1 MRLPIRYKIIL
12 PFAVLLVFVGVIG
25 SGVATARLTDAAA
38 AKFDADLLHNSLL
51 ANQSVAQIE
60 AARLADLRL
69 ATDTVG
75 VPESLA
81 ANDLDGL
88 ARLLTPVA
96 ANVTTARIQLR
107 VLDFHGT
114 ELLRIEASRNGP
126 IRVDVTNAAEFAAEP
141 AVIQV
146 LAGEHDAVAG
156 DRRLFLSSDAQPMVY
171 WTGAVRTPSQ
181 RIVGAVLV
189 GESLTE
195 IAGGIDRS
203 AFYDG
208 SGKLLASALAN
219 PPVATEEVRRQVT
232 SQTTIRPLVDET
244 HPGRA
249 YWTLFSTWTMRGSQF
264 GYLAVQ
270 ANADSL
276 LSTAKQVRVILTL
289 VFTAAALLTLLVGS
303 ATASLLTRP
312 IEGPARSMRV
322 VSAGNLQH
330 RANIASRDEIGYLA
344 QAFNEMTASLEE
356 KTAALE
362 ETTFASM
369 EALARAIDARDPS
382 TFGHSARVSAVS
394 LEIADAMRLSAKD
407 RAALRR
413 AALPHDIGQIGVE
426 DKVVRQPGPLPD
438 TEADDMRE
446 HPRIGYDMLK
456 GLRFLQPSLPGVL
469 YHHERWDGAGYPT
482 GLAGTAIPLPVRI
495 LAVADVFDALT
506 SDRPYREGLSFEAA
520 TAAIRIEAGLQF
532 DPDVVTAFLTRRPAI
547 EGILRRRGRRGAA
560 IAQTE
565 AARTVTGPCV

>member
-88 ARLLTPVA
+88 AQLLTPVA

-126 IRVDVTNAAEFAAEP
+126 SRVDVTNAAEFAAEP

-171 WTGAVRTPSQ
+171 WTGAVRTPGQ

-244 HPGRA
+244 HPGHA

-276 LSTAKQVRVILTL
+276 LSTVKQVRVILTL

-312 IEGPARSMRV
+312 IEGLVRSMRV

-330 RANIASRDEIGYLA
+330 RATIGSRDEIGYLA

-382 TFGHSARVSAVS
+382 TFGHSARVAAVS
-394 LEIADAMRLSAKD
+394 IEIADEMQLPVRERES
-407 RAALRR
+407 LRR
-413 AALPHDIGQIGVE
+413 AALLHDIGKIGVQ
-426 DKVVRQPGPLPD
+426 DRVLRKPGPLND
-438 TEADDMRE
+438 AEMSEMRE
-446 HPRIGYDMLK
+446 HSRIGHDMLE
-456 GLRFLQPSLPGVL
+456 GLRFLRPSLPGIL
-469 YHHERWDGAGYPT
+469 HHHERWDGGGYPT
-482 GLAGTAIPLPVRI
+482 GLTGTAIPLLVRI
-495 LAVADVFDALT
+495 ITVADVFDALT
-506 SDRPYREGLSFEAA
+506 SDRPYRDGLSFEAA
-520 TAAIRIEAGLQF
+520 TDAIRDDAGRKF
-532 DPDVVTAFLTRRPAI
+532 DPQVVAAFMIRRPAI
-547 EGILRRRGRRGAA
+547 EALLRQMGK
-560 IAQTE
+560 TVE
-565 AARTVTGPCV
+565 AARQPEAA

>member
-88 ARLLTPVA
+88 AQLLTPVA

-126 IRVDVTNAAEFAAEP
+126 SRVDVTNAAEFAAEP

-171 WTGAVRTPSQ
+171 WTGAVRTPGQ

-244 HPGRA
+244 HPGHA

-312 IEGPARSMRV
+312 IEGLVRSMRV

-330 RANIASRDEIGYLA
+330 RATIGSRDEIGYLA

-382 TFGHSARVSAVS
+382 TFGHSARVAAVS
-394 LEIADAMRLSAKD
+394 IEIADEMQLPVRERES
-407 RAALRR
+407 LRR
-413 AALPHDIGQIGVE
+413 AALLHDIGKIGVQ
-426 DKVVRQPGPLPD
+426 DRVLRKPGPLND
-438 TEADDMRE
+438 AEMSEMRE
-446 HPRIGYDMLK
+446 HSRIGHDMLE
-456 GLRFLQPSLPGVL
+456 GLRFLRPSLPGIL
-469 YHHERWDGAGYPT
+469 HHHERWDGGGYPT
-482 GLAGTAIPLPVRI
+482 GLTGTAIPLLVRI
-495 LAVADVFDALT
+495 ITVADVFDALT
-506 SDRPYREGLSFEAA
+506 SDRPYRDGLSFEAA
-520 TAAIRIEAGLQF
+520 TDAIRDDAGRKF
-532 DPDVVTAFLTRRPAI
+532 DPQVVAAFMIRRPAI
-547 EGILRRRGRRGAA
+547 EALLRQMGK
-560 IAQTE
+560 TVE
-565 AARTVTGPCV
+565 AARQPEAA

>member
-88 ARLLTPVA
+88 AQLLTPVA

-114 ELLRIEASRNGP
+114 ELLHIEASRNGP
-126 IRVDVTNAAEFAAEP
+126 SRVDVTNAAEFAAEP

-171 WTGAVRTPSQ
+171 WTGAVRTPGQ

-244 HPGRA
+244 HPGHA

-276 LSTAKQVRVILTL
+276 LSTVKQVRVILTL

-312 IEGPARSMRV
+312 IEGLVRSMRV

-330 RANIASRDEIGYLA
+330 RATIGSRDEIGYLA

-382 TFGHSARVSAVS
+382 TFGHSARVAAVS
-394 LEIADAMRLSAKD
+394 IEIADEMQLPVRERES
-407 RAALRR
+407 LRR
-413 AALPHDIGQIGVE
+413 AALLHDIGKIGVQ
-426 DKVVRQPGPLPD
+426 DRVLRKPGPLND
-438 TEADDMRE
+438 AEMSEMRE
-446 HPRIGYDMLK
+446 HSRIGHDMLE
-456 GLRFLQPSLPGVL
+456 GLRFLRPSLPGIL
-469 YHHERWDGAGYPT
+469 HHHERWDGGGYPT
-482 GLAGTAIPLPVRI
+482 GLTGTAIPLLVRI
-495 LAVADVFDALT
+495 ITVADVFDALT
-506 SDRPYREGLSFEAA
+506 SDRPYRDGLSFEAA
-520 TAAIRIEAGLQF
+520 TDAIRDDAGRKF
-532 DPDVVTAFLTRRPAI
+532 DPQVVAAFMIRRPAI
-547 EGILRRRGRRGAA
+547 EALLRQMGK
-560 IAQTE
+560 TME
-565 AARTVTGPCV
+565 AARQPEAA